1 VGVTHQMIAAA
12 GGENVLADVKGDYTE
27 VSVEQISAAQPDAI
41 LVSEYATLRGE
52 KMPTVQAKIA
62 DALAIARNSPAAKD
76 DRALAVPIAAQH
88 PGYRNLLAV
97 ADIARF
103 LHPDAFT
110 P

>member
-1 VGVTHQMIAAA
+1 MIAAA

-52 KMPTVQAKIA
+52 KMPTIQAKIA

-76 DRALAVPIAAQH
+76 DRALAVPVAAQH
-88 PGYRNLLAV
+88 PGYRNILAIV
-97 ADIARF
+97 DIARF
-103 LHPDAFT
+103 LHPDAYT